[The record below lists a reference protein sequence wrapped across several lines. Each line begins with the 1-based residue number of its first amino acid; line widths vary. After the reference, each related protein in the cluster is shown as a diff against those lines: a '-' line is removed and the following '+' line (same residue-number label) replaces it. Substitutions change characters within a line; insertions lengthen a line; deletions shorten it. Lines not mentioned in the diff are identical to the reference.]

1 MGFLFVENLF
11 VSVYVFTLVIALYA
25 FACKGLGKRVGV
37 LFRFGCHTESV
48 SRQAVVSGVC
58 FVVHLFG
65 VDEKETEVLE
75 MFCHNE
81 AFVRAAHTVELYVEV
96 FVVLYLDAL
105 VTVGLDVLS
114 DGVD

>member
-1 MGFLFVENLF
+1 MRFLFVEIFL
-11 VSVYVFTLVIALYA
+11 VAVYIFALVIALYA
-25 FACKGLGKRVGV
+25 FAGKGLGKRVGV
-37 LFRFGCHTESV
+37 LFRFRCHTKSV
-48 SRQAVVSGVC
+48 LWQAVVSGEC

-81 AFVRAAHTVELYVEV
+81 AFVRAAHTVEFHVEV
-96 FVVLYLDAL
+96 FVILYLDAL
-105 VTVGLDVLS
+105 ITLGLDVLS